1 MCYLSGAD
9 TLFVHCSINT
19 QRDRDRH
26 TYRQKVLTDR
36 QRDGHRQKVPTDI
49 QTKDSNRQ
57 TYRQDRRFQQTM
69 RHTYGQDIPTDKET
83 NIQTKASSR
92 QTDRYINMAYDDS
105 KLKKMYEINE
115 SYK

>member
-36 QRDGHRQKVPTDI
+36 QRDGHRQGSNRHTDKRFQQTDI
-49 QTKDSNRQ
+49 LT
-57 TYRQDRRFQQTM
+57 DRRFQQTM
-69 RHTYGQDIPTDKET
+69 RHTYGQDIPTDRET

-92 QTDRYINMAYDDS
+92 QTDRCINMAYDDS

>member
-36 QRDGHRQKVPTDI
+36 EMDI
-49 QTKDSNRQ
+49 DKRFQQ
-57 TYRQDRRFQQTM
+57 TYRQK
-69 RHTYGQDIPTDKET
+69 IPTD
-83 NIQTKASSR
+83 R
-92 QTDRYINMAYDDS
+92 HTDRQKVATDNETYIRTR
-105 KLKKMYEINE
+105 
-115 SYK
+115 

>member
-26 TYRQKVLTDR
+26 TCTYRQKVLTDR

-57 TYRQDRRFQQTM
+57 TEGSNRQ
-69 RHTYGQDIPTDKET
+69 
-83 NIQTKASSR
+83 
-92 QTDRYINMAYDDS
+92 
-105 KLKKMYEINE
+105 
-115 SYK
+115 

>member
-36 QRDGHRQKVPTDI
+36 KRDGHRQKVPTDI

-57 TYRQDRRFQQTM
+57 TYRQTE
-69 RHTYGQDIPTDKET
+69 GS
-83 NIQTKASSR
+83 NR
-92 QTDRYINMAYDDS
+92 Q
-105 KLKKMYEINE
+105 
-115 SYK
+115 

>member
-57 TYRQDRRFQQTM
+57 TYRQTEGCNRQRDKHTDKSFQQTD
-69 RHTYGQDIPTDKET
+69 GQ
-83 NIQTKASSR
+83 
-92 QTDRYINMAYDDS
+92 
-105 KLKKMYEINE
+105 MY
-115 SYK
+115 